1 MWTLRDDLRS
11 KYESHLIRKCHSF
24 GVKMTHMR
32 PLGDGSAA
40 DLPDGDTF
48 LWLGGSG
55 KTGKVCA
62 W

>member
-1 MWTLRDDLRS
+1 MNPTS
-11 KYESHLIRKCHSF
+11 SETCHSF

-55 KTGKVCA
+55 ETGKVCA